1 MKEDHEAPLLRSM
14 LIRFAVRKRCYTG
27 VVTVVEVQMAAR
39 RIGWIG
45 QMLEKVFIR
54 VEQGIVFRVGY
65 RCEIVD
71 VTPIVVPGAD
81 RGGGVLLG

>member
-1 MKEDHEAPLLRSM
+1 
-14 LIRFAVRKRCYTG
+14 
-27 VVTVVEVQMAAR
+27 MAAR